1 MLPLY
6 DLTRPIHRPYVNYG
20 LIVIN
25 AIVFVAELVFT
36 NNFDPQQTGALF
48 DLWGLVPYYLINSFN
63 GAGLIALVTPVTS
76 MFLHAGILHLAGNM
90 LFLFVFGGN
99 VEDALG
105 HNKYLGFYLVA
116 GIAGGLAQ
124 TYLSLAAGP
133 PDIYAQSVG
142 ASGAIS
148 GVMAAYLVFFPKTR
162 IVSYVGYF
170 IVPIRA
176 FWFVGFWF
184 LLQLLFF
191 VGGVNTGVA
200 YGAHIGGFVAGL
212 IIAAVARPFIK
223 KREESEL

>member
-6 DLTRPIHRPYVNYG
+6 DLMRPSQRPYVNYG
-20 LIVIN
+20 LIIVNTVIF
-25 AIVFVAELVFT
+25 VFEVAFT
-36 NNFDPQQTGALF
+36 NNFAPQQAGALF
-48 DLWGLVPYYLINSFN
+48 DWLGLVPYYLVNTFN
-63 GAGLIALVTPVTS
+63 GAGLITLVTPVTS
-76 MFLHAGILHLAGNM
+76 MFLHAGFLHLAGNM

-99 VEDALG
+99 AEDALG
-105 HNKYLGFYLVA
+105 HNKYLGFYLIA
-116 GIAGGLAQ
+116 GIVGGLTQ

-133 PDIYAQSVG
+133 PDIYAPSVG

-148 GVMAAYLVFFPKTR
+148 GVMGAYLVFFPRAR
-162 IVSYVGYF
+162 ILSYLAYF
-170 IVPIRA
+170 VLPIRA

-212 IIAAVARPFIK
+212 IIAAAARPFVK

>member
-6 DLTRPIHRPYVNYG
+6 DLTRPIHRPFINYG

-25 AIVFVAELVFT
+25 AVVFVFEVVYT
-36 NNFDPQQTGALF
+36 NNFAPQPSGVLF
-48 DLWGLVPYYLINSFN
+48 DALGLVPYYLVNTFN
-63 GAGLIALVTPVTS
+63 GAGLVTLTTLITS
-76 MFLHAGILHLAGNM
+76 MFLHAGVLHLAGNM

-99 VEDALG
+99 VEDAFG
-105 HNKYLGFYLVA
+105 HKKYLGFYLLA
-116 GIAGGLAQ
+116 GIAGGLTQ
-124 TYLSLAAGP
+124 TYLSVAAGP
-133 PDIYAQSVG
+133 PDIYAPSIG

-148 GVMAAYLVFFPKTR
+148 GVMAAYLIIFPRTR
-162 IVSYVGYF
+162 IVSYVAYF
-170 IVPIRA
+170 ILPIRA

-212 IIAAVARPFIK
+212 TIAAAARPFVK

>member
-1 MLPLY
+1 
-6 DLTRPIHRPYVNYG
+6 
-20 LIVIN
+20 
-25 AIVFVAELVFT
+25 VFVAEVVYT
-36 NNFDPQQTGALF
+36 NNFGSRQTGVLF
-48 DLWGLVPYYLINSFN
+48 DWLGLVPYYLINAFN
-63 GAGLIALVTPVTS
+63 GAGLITLVTPVTS

-116 GIAGGLAQ
+116 GIAGGLTQ

-133 PDIYAQSVG
+133 PDIYAPSVG

-148 GVMAAYLVFFPKTR
+148 GVMAAYLAFFPKTR

-200 YGAHIGGFVAGL
+200 YGAHIGGFVIGL
-212 IIAAVARPFIK
+212 VIAAVARPFIK

>member
-25 AIVFVAELVFT
+25 AVVFVFEVVFT
-36 NNFDPQQTGALF
+36 KNFDPQQTGVLF
-48 DLWGLVPYYLINSFN
+48 DGLGLVPYYLINTFN
-63 GAGLIALVTPVTS
+63 GAGLVTFATLVTS

-105 HNKYLGFYLVA
+105 HNKYLSFYLAA
-116 GIAGGLAQ
+116 GIAGGLTQ

-133 PDIYAQSVG
+133 PDIYAPSVG

-170 IVPIRA
+170 ILPIRA

-200 YGAHIGGFVAGL
+200 YGAHIGGFVIGL
-212 IIAAVARPFIK
+212 VIAAGARPFVK
-223 KREESEL
+223 KREESDL

>member
-1 MLPLY
+1 LLPLY

-20 LIVIN
+20 LIIIN
-25 AIVFVAELVFT
+25 AVVFVFEVVFT
-36 NNFDPQQTGALF
+36 NNFDPQQTGVLF
-48 DLWGLVPYYLINSFN
+48 GWLGLVPYYLINTFN
-63 GAGLIALVTPVTS
+63 GAGLITLVTPVTS

-105 HNKYLGFYLVA
+105 HNKYLSFYLVA
-116 GIAGGLAQ
+116 GIAGGLTQ

-133 PDIYAQSVG
+133 PDIYAPSVG

-200 YGAHIGGFVAGL
+200 YGAHIGGFVIGL
-212 IIAAVARPFIK
+212 VIAVIARPFIK